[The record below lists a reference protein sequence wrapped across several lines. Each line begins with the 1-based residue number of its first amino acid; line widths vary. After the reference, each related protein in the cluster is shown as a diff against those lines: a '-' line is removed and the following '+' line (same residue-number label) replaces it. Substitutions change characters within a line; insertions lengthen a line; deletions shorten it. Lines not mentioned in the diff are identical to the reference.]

1 VVAGIHNLLWL
12 LLTAGKA
19 ASAAAAAAAAAA
31 AKLGF
36 IILFFAPN
44 FKSSNLGSFI

>member
-1 VVAGIHNLLWL
+1 VAGIHNLLWL

-19 ASAAAAAAAAAA
+19 ASAAAAAAAAA

>member
-19 ASAAAAAAAAAA
+19 ASAAAAAAAA